1 MGQFVM
7 KENQAFN
14 YLGLYQDFEELHT
27 DTAQFDE
34 SDWTRYQERKNTGG
48 IASAYSDTIPLI
60 YNPNDKALEP
70 AYHEHFACFSKHLNN
85 IITMAEPQLGS
96 VTPRQAMLTRLRAGS
111 EIRRHKDKGQLT
123 AKTHRIHVPIIT
135 NPDCL
140 FSIEDEVK
148 HLGAG
153 EIWII
158 DNVNRFHSVA
168 NKGTQNRI
176 HLILDVG

>member
-1 MGQFVM
+1 M

-14 YLGLYQDFEELHT
+14 YLSLYQGFKELHT
-27 DTAQFDE
+27 VTAQFDE
-34 SDWTRYQERKNTGG
+34 SDWTKYQERKNTGG

-60 YNPNDKALEP
+60 YNPNDRASELTF
-70 AYHEHFACFSKHLNN
+70 HEHFESFSSHLHGV
-85 IITMAEPQLGS
+85 ADAVERHLGK
-96 VTPRQAMLTRLRAGS
+96 VTILQAMLTRLHAGS
-111 EIRRHKDKGQLT
+111 EIRRHKDRGQLT
-123 AKTHRIHVPIIT
+123 AKTHRIHVPIVT

-153 EIWII
+153 EIWVI
-158 DNVNRFHSVA
+158 DNVGRFHSVE

-176 HLILDVG
+176 HLILDVK